1 MIRSKIGF
9 LLIALALSVQI
20 SSAQLLAIPETAKSY
35 PFVNSAL
42 NVITNNAQLAT
53 FMEKLYLQKKSGNQN
68 INILHIGDSHLQ
80 ADMATSIIRTTLQK
94 EFGNGGR
101 GLIVPY
107 RVAKT
112 NEPLSYRTSS
122 KFLWKSKR
130 CVFPNQPLP
139 IGIGGVTINSNDS
152 CANFTILTKNDSML
166 NYGFNKVTL
175 FYQKDSTSYNF
186 ALIDSLG
193 NKIGTIAQDSIN
205 NQPFTSSASL
215 PAMVNKLTVQL
226 LKQQEQNNHATI
238 YGVLLENGNPGIEY
252 HTIGVNGAQYLH
264 YSEAQYFSEQTKA
277 LKPDVIIISLGTNEA
292 YALNFKQEQFYADIQ
307 LLYEKLKQ
315 ENPDAAFLLTTP
327 ACSYRRKKPNPRLP
341 FAAKTIVQFA
351 KDNNLSCWDL
361 QGSTGGDNSAVNW
374 KKNHLLRPDGV
385 HYSQVG
391 YELQGTLFC
400 QAFFNS
406 YNTYVS
412 NRPQ

>member
-1 MIRSKIGF
+1 MTRSKIGF

-20 SSAQLLAIPETAKSY
+20 GSAQLLAIPETAKSY
-35 PFVNSAL
+35 PFVNKEL
-42 NVITNNAQLAT
+42 NIISNNAQLSAL
-53 FMEKLYLQKKSGNQN
+53 MEKLYQQKKLANQN

-80 ADMATSIIRTTLQK
+80 ADMATNIIRTTLQK
-94 EFGNGGR
+94 EFGNSGR

-122 KFLWKSKR
+122 KFLWQSKR

-152 CANFTILTKNDSML
+152 CANFTILTKNDSIL

-175 FYQKDSTSYNF
+175 FYQKDSTSFNF

-193 NKIGTIAQDSIN
+193 NRLGTITMDSIN
-205 NQPFTSSASL
+205 NQPFTSSSL
-215 PAMVNKLTVQL
+215 LPFIVNNLTLQL

-238 YGVLLENGNPGIEY
+238 YGILLENGNPGIEY
-252 HTIGVNGAQYLH
+252 HTIGVNGAEYMH
-264 YSEAQYFSEQTKA
+264 YSEAEYFSEQTKA

-307 LLYEKLKQ
+307 MLYCKLKH
-315 ENPDAAFLLTTP
+315 ENPDAAFLFTTP

-341 FAAKTIVQFA
+341 LAAKTIVQFA
-351 KDNNLSCWDL
+351 NDNDLSYWDL
-361 QGSTGGDNSAVNW
+361 QGATGGDNSAINW
-374 KKNHLLRPDGV
+374 KKNHFLRPDGV
-385 HYSQVG
+385 HYSRTG

-406 YNTYVS
+406 YNAYVA

>member
-1 MIRSKIGF
+1 MIRSKIG
-9 LLIALALSVQI
+9 LLLTALVLSVQI

-35 PFVNSAL
+35 PFVNKEL
-42 NVITNNAQLAT
+42 NVFSNNAQLSA

-94 EFGNGGR
+94 EFGNSGR

-112 NEPLSYRTSS
+112 NEPLNYRTTS

-152 CANFTILTKNDSML
+152 CANFTILTKNDTML

-175 FYQKDSTSYNF
+175 FYQKDSTSYSF

-193 NKIGTIAQDSIN
+193 NRLGTITKDSIN

-215 PAMVNKLTVQL
+215 PFIVNKLTVQL
-226 LKQQEQNNHATI
+226 LKQQEQHDHATI

-292 YALNFKQEQFYADIQ
+292 FALNFKQEQFYTDMQ
-307 LLYEKLKQ
+307 LLYVKLKQ
-315 ENPDAAFLLTTP
+315 ENPEAAFLFTTP

-341 FAAKTIVQFA
+341 LAAKTIIQFT

-361 QGSTGGDNSAVNW
+361 QGATGGDNSAINW

-385 HYSQVG
+385 HYSRVA

-406 YNTYVS
+406 YNTYVA

>member
-1 MIRSKIGF
+1 MIRSKTGF
-9 LLIALALSVQI
+9 LLIALTFSVQI
-20 SSAQLLAIPETAKSY
+20 GSAQLLAIPETAKSY
-35 PFVNSAL
+35 PFVNKEL
-42 NVITNNAQLAT
+42 NVISNNAQLSAL
-53 FMEKLYLQKKSGNQN
+53 MEKLYQQKKLANQN

-80 ADMATSIIRTTLQK
+80 ADMATNIIRTTLQK

-122 KFLWKSKR
+122 KFLWQSKR

-152 CANFTILTKNDSML
+152 CANFTILTKNDSIL

-175 FYQKDSTSYNF
+175 FYQKDSTSFNF

-193 NKIGTIAQDSIN
+193 NRLGTITMDSIN
-205 NQPFTSSASL
+205 NQPFTSSSL
-215 PAMVNKLTVQL
+215 LPFIVNNLTVQL
-226 LKQQEQNNHATI
+226 LKQQEHNSHATI
-238 YGVLLENGNPGIEY
+238 YGILLENGNPGIEY
-252 HTIGVNGAQYLH
+252 HTIGVNGAEYLH

-307 LLYEKLKQ
+307 MLYCKLKH
-315 ENPDAAFLLTTP
+315 ENPDAAFLFMTP

-341 FAAKTIVQFA
+341 LAAKTIVQFA

-361 QGSTGGDNSAVNW
+361 QGATGGDNSAINW
-374 KKNHLLRPDGV
+374 KKNHFLRPDGV
-385 HYSQVG
+385 HYSRTG

-406 YNTYVS
+406 YNTYVA